1 MLGSSSLPP
10 PNRSSQCQSHCD
22 ENCIVHHVCIV
33 YYVIHIMYCVLC
45 IMVCIVYCVLC
56 FVYCVSWCVLCI
68 VYCVSWCVGSLP
80 NEADSRHNS
89 QQSSPP
95 TKENISMMR
104 DVWSLSLQPR
114 PDFSNDL
121 KKKLCA
127 KVFLGGTQRNHH

>member
-1 MLGSSSLPP
+1 M
-10 PNRSSQCQSHCD
+10 
-22 ENCIVHHVCIV
+22 
-33 YYVIHIMYCVLC
+33 YY
-45 IMVCIVYCVLC
+45 
-56 FVYCVSWCVLCI
+56 VLCI
-68 VYCVSWCVGSLP
+68 VYHGVICIVYVCIVYHGVSTGPLP